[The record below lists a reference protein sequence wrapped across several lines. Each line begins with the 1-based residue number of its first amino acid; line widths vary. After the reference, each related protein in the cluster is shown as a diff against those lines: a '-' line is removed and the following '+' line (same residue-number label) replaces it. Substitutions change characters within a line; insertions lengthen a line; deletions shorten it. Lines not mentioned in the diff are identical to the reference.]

1 MYLIISICTYQVS
14 NWGPEEEDDL
24 LLPTALY
31 FMNLK
36 WSNLKLYCLTKHQLE
51 AKTET
56 IWIIFNNKLKTEL
69 TITQLLASS
78 ERCLVSLVVV
88 VDVKVIVVIGLKSR
102 LPPTTNFPGGKTNFF
117 RLFWFCV
124 KKMVKNRWGKISKKC
139 STAGLFWAKLARPDF
154 QSKKFPHLQNAT
166 AFPQWTKFG
175 SLPSQAKY
183 KRHPN
188 QLIYS
193 AASSKECLNRFSTTA
208 ALKRVQSWARRK

>member
-1 MYLIISICTYQVS
+1 MRPIIARHHWKLRPLAAWVVHSISMRHRLRKKANNLSSPQNMHTALRFDYWLKIKAKPMYLIISICTYQVS

-36 WSNLKLYCLTKHQLE
+36 WSNLKRYCLTEHQLE

-102 LPPTTNFPGGKTNFF
+102 LPPTPNFPGGKTNFF

-124 KKMVKNRWGKISKKC
+124 KKW
-139 STAGLFWAKLARPDF
+139 
-154 QSKKFPHLQNAT
+154 
-166 AFPQWTKFG
+166 
-175 SLPSQAKY
+175 
-183 KRHPN
+183 
-188 QLIYS
+188 
-193 AASSKECLNRFSTTA
+193 
-208 ALKRVQSWARRK
+208 